1 MNLSPFEMKM
11 LLYHILS
18 GKELV
23 LPNGMFVSVR
33 TDLLSTDTLSIG
45 WIHVMADLHVNLL

>member
-33 TDLLSTDTLSIG
+33 TDLLSTDTLSVG